1 MANYLSGIFGSSP
14 VAPLQEH
21 MDIAYRCARQ
31 LIPLFEAVV
40 KKDWVAVEDCRQSI
54 RDLESEADEMKQ
66 EIRSNLPKSLF
77 MPVPREDLL
86 ELLLVQDRVANRA
99 KDVSGLVVGRKM
111 ELPEAIA
118 EPFIKFVR
126 CSVAAARQARKSVR
140 ELDELFETG
149 FRGAEAKLVESMVAE
164 LDRLESESDALQ
176 SELRGGLFKLESELP
191 PVDVM
196 FLYKVIDLTGEVA
209 DFAERVGRRLELLL
223 AH

>member
-14 VAPLQEH
+14 VAPLQQH
-21 MDIAYRCARQ
+21 MDIAYRCAKQ

-40 KKDWVAVEDCRQSI
+40 ENDWASVEDCHKRIQ
-54 RDLESEADEMKQ
+54 DLENEADEMKQ

-99 KDVSGLVVGRKM
+99 KDVSGLVVGRRMK
-111 ELPEAIA
+111 LPEPIA
-118 EPFIKFVR
+118 EPFIRFVG
-126 CSVAAARQARKSVR
+126 CSIAAAKQARRSVR

-164 LDRLESESDALQ
+164 LDRLESESDVLE
-176 SELRGGLFKLESELP
+176 SELRRGLFKLEAELQ

-196 FLYKVIDLTGEVA
+196 FLYKIIDLTGEIA
-209 DFAERVGRRLELLL
+209 DYAERVGRRLELLL

>member
-40 KKDWVAVEDCRQSI
+40 NKDWVAVEDCRQSI

-126 CSVAAARQARKSVR
+126 CNVAAARQARKSVR

-164 LDRLESESDALQ
+164 LDRLESESDVLQ

>member
-14 VAPLQEH
+14 VAPLQQH
-21 MDIAYRCARQ
+21 MDIAYRCAKQ
-31 LIPLFEAVV
+31 LIPMFEAVIES
-40 KKDWVAVEDCRQSI
+40 DWAAVEDCRQRI

-66 EIRSNLPKSLF
+66 AIRASLPKSLF

-111 ELPEAIA
+111 ELPDPIA

-126 CSVAAARQARKSVR
+126 CSVAAAKQARKSVR

-149 FRGAEAKLVESMVAE
+149 FRGAEAKLVASMVAE
-164 LDRLESESDALQ
+164 LDRLESESDLLQ
-176 SELRGGLFKLESELP
+176 SELRAKLFELESGLP
-191 PVDVM
+191 PINVM
-196 FLYKVIDLTGEVA
+196 FLYKIIDLTGEVA
-209 DFAERVGRRLELLL
+209 DYAERVGRRLELLL

>member
-40 KKDWVAVEDCRQSI
+40 KKDWVAVEDCRQTI

>member
-14 VAPLQEH
+14 VAPLQQH
-21 MDIAYRCARQ
+21 MDIAYRCAKQ
-31 LIPLFEAVV
+31 LIPMFEAVIES
-40 KKDWVAVEDCRQSI
+40 DWAAVEECRQRI

-66 EIRSNLPKSLF
+66 AIRSSLPKSLF

-111 ELPEAIA
+111 ELPGPIA

-126 CSVAAARQARKSVR
+126 CSVAAAKQARKSVR

-149 FRGAEAKLVESMVAE
+149 FRGAEAKLVASMVAE
-164 LDRLESESDALQ
+164 LDRLESESDLLQ
-176 SELRGGLFKLESELP
+176 SELRARLFKLESELP
-191 PVDVM
+191 PVNVM
-196 FLYKVIDLTGEVA
+196 FLYKIIDLTGEVA
-209 DFAERVGRRLELLL
+209 DYAERVGRRLELLL

>member
-40 KKDWVAVEDCRQSI
+40 KKDWVAVEDCRQTI

-118 EPFIKFVR
+118 EPFLKFVR

>member
-1 MANYLSGIFGSSP
+1 
-14 VAPLQEH
+14 
-21 MDIAYRCARQ
+21 
-31 LIPLFEAVV
+31 
-40 KKDWVAVEDCRQSI
+40 
-54 RDLESEADEMKQ
+54 
-66 EIRSNLPKSLF
+66 

-164 LDRLESESDALQ
+164 LDRLESESDVLQ
-176 SELRGGLFKLESELP
+176 SELRGGLFALESELP
-191 PVDVM
+191 PVNVM

-209 DFAERVGRRLELLL
+209 DYAERVGRRLELLL

>member
-40 KKDWVAVEDCRQSI
+40 NKDWVAVEDCRQSI

-164 LDRLESESDALQ
+164 LDRLESESDMLQ

-209 DFAERVGRRLELLL
+209 DYAERVGRRLELLL

>member
-164 LDRLESESDALQ
+164 LDRLESESDMLQ

-209 DFAERVGRRLELLL
+209 DYAERVGRRLELLL

>member
-164 LDRLESESDALQ
+164 LDRLESESDVLQ

>member
-40 KKDWVAVEDCRQSI
+40 NKDWVAVEDCRQSI
-54 RDLESEADEMKQ
+54 RDLESEADKMKQ

-164 LDRLESESDALQ
+164 LDRLESESDVLQ

>member
-40 KKDWVAVEDCRQSI
+40 NKDWVAVEDCRQSI

-164 LDRLESESDALQ
+164 LDRLESESDVLQ

-209 DFAERVGRRLELLL
+209 DYAERVGRRLELLL

>member
-14 VAPLQEH
+14 VAPLQQH
-21 MDIAYRCARQ
+21 MDIAYRCAKQ
-31 LIPLFEAVV
+31 LIPMFEAVIES
-40 KKDWVAVEDCRQSI
+40 DWATVEDCRQRI

-66 EIRSNLPKSLF
+66 AIRASLPKSLF

-111 ELPEAIA
+111 ELPDPIA

-126 CSVAAARQARKSVR
+126 CSVAAAKQARKSVR

-149 FRGAEAKLVESMVAE
+149 FRGAEAKLVASMVAE
-164 LDRLESESDALQ
+164 LDRLESESDLLQ
-176 SELRGGLFKLESELP
+176 SELRARLFELESGLP
-191 PVDVM
+191 PINVM
-196 FLYKVIDLTGEVA
+196 FLYKIIDLTGEVA
-209 DFAERVGRRLELLL
+209 DYAERVGRRLELLL

>member
-14 VAPLQEH
+14 VAPLQQH
-21 MDIAYRCARQ
+21 MDIAYRCAKQ
-31 LIPLFEAVV
+31 LIPMFEAVIES
-40 KKDWVAVEDCRQSI
+40 DWAAVEDCRQRI

-66 EIRSNLPKSLF
+66 AIRASLPKSLF

-111 ELPEAIA
+111 ELPDPIA

-126 CSVAAARQARKSVR
+126 CSVAAAKQARKSVR

-149 FRGAEAKLVESMVAE
+149 FRGAEAKLVASMVAE
-164 LDRLESESDALQ
+164 LDRLESESDLLQ
-176 SELRGGLFKLESELP
+176 SELRARLFELESGLP
-191 PVDVM
+191 PINVM
-196 FLYKVIDLTGEVA
+196 FLYKIIDLTGEVA
-209 DFAERVGRRLELLL
+209 DYAERVGRRLELLL